1 MAEEKTFSAKQ
12 VATRIGTDARQL
24 RKFFRDSES
33 GYDAVGQGGR
43 YDFPESQ
50 LPEIK
55 AKFDAW
61 AATKTRRNRV
71 KAPIVRGGAP
81 HVMPLPR
88 PRSAERAVNRPAPRL
103 LLSREQIA
111 RLDEDGRQMLRAVGI
126 PEEGFEPD
134 YEGDGYV
141 TSYPHN
147 ETQSIVDAMERYGDD
162 EPRDFDSEDIDLMG
176 DYDPED

>member
-1 MAEEKTFSAKQ
+1 MTEEGNVAEEKTFSAKQ

-61 AATKTRRNRV
+61 ASTKTRRNRV
-71 KAPIVRGGAP
+71 KATTAAGGVTHAT
-81 HVMPLPR
+81 PLPR
-88 PRSAERAVNRPAPRL
+88 QRQLPRPSQRPLPR
-103 LLSREQIA
+103 II
-111 RLDEDGRQMLRAVGI
+111 MT
-126 PEEGFEPD
+126 PEEKKEYD
-134 YEGDGYV
+134 EA
-141 TSYPHN
+141 
-147 ETQSIVDAMERYGDD
+147 VDNPQR
-162 EPRDFDSEDIDLMG
+162 
-176 DYDPED
+176 